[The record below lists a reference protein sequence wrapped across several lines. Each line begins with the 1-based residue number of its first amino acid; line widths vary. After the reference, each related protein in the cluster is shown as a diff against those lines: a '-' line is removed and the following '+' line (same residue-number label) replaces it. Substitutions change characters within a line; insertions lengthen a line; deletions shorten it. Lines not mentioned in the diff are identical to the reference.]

1 MVVQEELDCIN
12 VDDIR
17 NFEDSPR
24 LVFINEECGNP
35 IEINDGGKTTININQ
50 KLKLGV
56 LQ

>member
-17 NFEDSPR
+17 NFEDSTR
-24 LVFINEECGNP
+24 LVFISEECGNL